1 MSKLLIKVDLDS
13 SAYQSISLVSHY
25 CAVNSLI
32 EYAPGD
38 AEPVA
43 SVGEGITGVNTI
55 CKHIASM
62 ATQAINAE
70 QLLGKSV
77 EDQAQV
83 DEWLS
88 RCSTS
93 FAKVTFETLKEL
105 NAVLE
110 SRTLLVGAQV
120 TLADLIVF
128 VAVHPAVT
136 GLSPVDLDV
145 LCNIA
150 RWTDYVHYASCAH
163 DLFKPVNVKKA
174 MFAPPAELFAP
185 GPAAASKADGKAAA
199 GKADGKATAGK
210 ADGKAASKDA
220 KVNSKDVAKGE
231 KAAESAAAKSSAEQK
246 EKEASTSKDTPA
258 EAAADCILH
267 LHAHLTFRYLSVD
280 YAAVET
286 VGFTGGRQEKP
297 AAAEGGKKEKK
308 EKKEKKPKEMPTKKE
323 EEVSVSMLDI
333 RVGLIT
339 EVEKHPNA
347 DSLYVE
353 KIDLGEAS
361 GPRQVV
367 SGLVKFISEDRMK
380 GARVLVLANVKPGN
394 MRDVKSFGMVLCGS
408 NEEHTQVDFVVP
420 PEGVPVGERVTFD
433 GIEGAPEEVL
443 NPKKKQFEKIAPD
456 LKTSADGVATY
467 KGIPFN
473 TSKGACV
480 CTMKGAFIK

>member
-1 MSKLLIKVDLDS
+1 
-13 SAYQSISLVSHY
+13 
-25 CAVNSLI
+25 
-32 EYAPGD
+32 
-38 AEPVA
+38 
-43 SVGEGITGVNTI
+43 
-55 CKHIASM
+55 M

-185 GPAAASKADGKAAA
+185 VAPKDPKGPAAASKADGKAAA

-246 EKEASTSKDTPA
+246 EKEASTSKDTP
-258 EAAADCILH
+258 
-267 LHAHLTFRYLSVD
+267 
-280 YAAVET
+280 
-286 VGFTGGRQEKP
+286 EKP